1 MSDHTLPRQERLR
14 SLKAIRRLFG
24 EGHSGFAYPVRYV
37 YLLEG
42 PQQGAQQEGQQ
53 QGAQQEGQ
61 LGPRQEQEGASQGM
75 LLQEEQRGEQVS
87 AEGVIVPSGERSV
100 QAMFSVPK
108 KFHKRANRRNLH
120 KRRMREAYRLGRDGI
135 CERLRQ
141 SGKHLQIAFIYSTKE
156 CHSYKTISNAVQR
169 ILEQVSKAV

>member
-37 YLLEG
+37 YLLE
-42 PQQGAQQEGQQ
+42 
-53 QGAQQEGQ
+53 
-61 LGPRQEQEGASQGM
+61 
-75 LLQEEQRGEQVS
+75 
-87 AEGVIVPSGERSV
+87 EGVIVPSGDRSV

>member
-37 YLLEG
+37 YLLE
-42 PQQGAQQEGQQ
+42 
-53 QGAQQEGQ
+53 
-61 LGPRQEQEGASQGM
+61 
-75 LLQEEQRGEQVS
+75 
-87 AEGVIVPSGERSV
+87 EGVIVPSGERAV

-108 KFHKRANRRNLH
+108 KFHKRANRRNMH